1 MDAETSTAETAAT
14 RPAVRVTA
22 IPGDGIGPEVM
33 RATQQ
38 VLAAAGARVTW
49 EEALAGAEA
58 FRRGIATGAPQE
70 TLDSIARNEVVL
82 KGPLETPVGYGEVS
96 ANVTLRK
103 MFEMYGNI
111 RPVREL
117 PGIRTPFSGRGIDFV
132 VVRENVEDL
141 YAGIEYMQ
149 TPGVAQGVK
158 LITEV
163 GCERIVRLAV
173 ALALAEGR
181 HRVTV
186 ATKANIMK
194 LTEGMMKRVGERVL
208 AEYPQLTHE
217 HMIVDNC
224 AHQMVIRP
232 EQFDIAVMTNM
243 NGDILSDLAAGLVGG
258 LGVAP
263 SANLGDEVAMFEAVH
278 GSAPQIAGKGVANPT
293 ALLLSAVMMLRHIGD
308 FATARRVEHALYVTL
323 EEGHDLTGDIAPA
336 GREGAP
342 TAAFIERIVA
352 NLGRESANVPDR
364 AYRPIALKR
373 WPQITWYKAATT
385 SELMGV
391 DIFVESERDPRAIS
405 ITLQAAAE
413 GSAFTLKMISSR
425 GTQVWPETA
434 GHTFMVD
441 HFRARFLFR
450 EPPKGDAVAEI
461 TDLLQRI
468 GRQHR
473 WMHLEKLLRYDGAD
487 AFTKSQGEG

>member
-1 MDAETSTAETAAT
+1 MPTTARSRTK
-14 RPAVRVTA
+14 VTA

-38 VLAAAGARVTW
+38 VLAAAGAELEW
-49 EEALAGAEA
+49 EEALAGAGA
-58 FRRGIATGAPQE
+58 FRRGIAAGAPQE
-70 TLDSIARNEVVL
+70 TLDSIARNGVAL
-82 KGPLETPVGYGEVS
+82 KGPLETPVGYGEKS

-103 MFEMYGNI
+103 VFEMYGNV

-132 VVRENVEDL
+132 VVRENVEDV
-141 YAGIEYMQ
+141 YAGIEHMQ
-149 TPGVAQGVK
+149 TPGVAQCLK

-163 GCERIVRLAV
+163 GCERITRLAAAV
-173 ALALAEGR
+173 ALAEGR
-181 HRVTV
+181 RKVTV

-194 LTEGMMKRVGERVL
+194 LTEGMLKRVGEQVL
-208 AEYPQLTHE
+208 RDYPELQHE

-232 EQFDIAVMTNM
+232 EQFDVTVMTNM

-293 ALLLSAVMMLRHIGD
+293 ALLLSALMMLRHIGD
-308 FATARRVEHALYVTL
+308 FATARRIEHALYVTL
-323 EEGHDLTGDIAPA
+323 EEGRDLTGDIAP
-336 GREGAP
+336 GGEGVP
-342 TAAFIERIVA
+342 TAAYVERIIA
-352 NLGRESANVPDR
+352 NLGRESALVPQR
-364 AYRPIALKR
+364 EYRPIALRR
-373 WPQITWYKAATT
+373 WPQITWYRAAATR
-385 SELMGV
+385 ELVGV
-391 DIFVESERDPRAIS
+391 DVFVESERDPRAIS

-413 GSAFTLKMISSR
+413 GSAFDLTMIGSR
-425 GTQVWPETA
+425 GAQVWPEMG
-434 GHTFMVD
+434 GHTFLVD
-441 HFRARFLFR
+441 HFRARFMFR
-450 EPPKGDAVAEI
+450 EPPKGDAVSEI
-461 TDLLQRI
+461 TDLLNRI

-473 WMHLEKLLRYDGAD
+473 WMHLEKLQRFDGAD
-487 AFTKSQGEG
+487 AFSKA

>member
-1 MDAETSTAETAAT
+1 MPMDALPAASK
-14 RPAVRVTA
+14 VRVTA

-38 VLAAAGARVTW
+38 VLAAAGARVEW
-49 EEALAGAEA
+49 EEAVAGAEA
-58 FRRGIATGAPQE
+58 FRKGIASGAPQE
-70 TLDSIARNEVVL
+70 TLDSIARTGVVL
-82 KGPLETPVGYGEVS
+82 KGPLETPVGYGEKS

-103 MFEMYGNI
+103 VFEMYGNI

-141 YAGIEYMQ
+141 YAGIEHMQ
-149 TPGVAQGVK
+149 TPGVAQCLK

-163 GCERIVRLAV
+163 GCERIARLAACLAV
-173 ALALAEGR
+173 AEGR
-181 HRVTV
+181 RKVTV
-186 ATKANIMK
+186 STKANIMK
-194 LTEGMMKRVGERVL
+194 LTEGMMKRVGEQVL
-208 AEYPQLTHE
+208 AEYPELIHE

-232 EQFDIAVMTNM
+232 EQFDVVVMTNM

-263 SANLGDEVAMFEAVH
+263 SANLGDECAMFEAVH
-278 GSAPQIAGKGVANPT
+278 GSAPAIAGKGVANPT

-308 FATARRVEHALYVTL
+308 FDTAARIEHALYVTL
-323 EEGHDLTGDIAPA
+323 EEGRDLTGDIVPE
-336 GREGAP
+336 GEGAP
-342 TAAFIERIVA
+342 TAAYVERVIA
-352 NLGRESANVPDR
+352 NLGRESAKVPQR
-364 AYRPIALKR
+364 AYRPIALKK

-385 SELMGV
+385 RELVGV
-391 DIFVESERDPRAIS
+391 DVFVESERDPRAIG

-425 GTQVWPETA
+425 GTQVWPEAA
-434 GHTFMVD
+434 GHTFLVD

-461 TDLLQRI
+461 TDLLTRI

-473 WMHLEKLLRYDGAD
+473 WMHLEKLQRFDGAD
-487 AFTKSQGEG
+487 AYTKAQGEG

>member
-1 MDAETSTAETAAT
+1 MDSSPMPTTT
-14 RPAVRVTA
+14 RTRIKVTA

-38 VLAAAGARVTW
+38 VLAAAGAEVEW

-58 FRRGIATGAPQE
+58 FRRGIAAGAPQE
-70 TLDSIARNEVVL
+70 TLDSIARNGVAL
-82 KGPLETPVGYGEVS
+82 KGPLETPVGYGEKS

-103 MFEMYGNI
+103 VFEMYGNV

-132 VVRENVEDL
+132 VVRENVEDV
-141 YAGIEYMQ
+141 YAGIEHMQ
-149 TPGVAQGVK
+149 TPGVAQCLK

-163 GCERIVRLAV
+163 GCERITRLAAAV
-173 ALALAEGR
+173 ALAEGR
-181 HRVTV
+181 RKVTV

-194 LTEGMMKRVGERVL
+194 LTEGMLKRVGEQVL
-208 AEYPQLTHE
+208 RDYPELQHE

-232 EQFDIAVMTNM
+232 EQFDVTVMTNM

-293 ALLLSAVMMLRHIGD
+293 ALLLSALMMLRHIGD
-308 FATARRVEHALYVTL
+308 FATARRIEHALYVTL
-323 EEGHDLTGDIAPA
+323 EEGRDLTGDIAP
-336 GREGAP
+336 GGEGVP
-342 TAAFIERIVA
+342 TAAYVERIIA
-352 NLGRESANVPDR
+352 NLGRESALVPQR
-364 AYRPIALKR
+364 EYRSIALRR
-373 WPQITWYKAATT
+373 WPQITWYRAAATR
-385 SELMGV
+385 ELVGV
-391 DIFVESERDPRAIS
+391 DVFVESERDPRAIS

-413 GSAFTLKMISSR
+413 GSAFDLTMIGSR
-425 GTQVWPETA
+425 GAQVWPEMG
-434 GHTFMVD
+434 GHTFLVD
-441 HFRARFLFR
+441 HFRARFMFR
-450 EPPKGDAVAEI
+450 EPPKGDAVSEI
-461 TDLLQRI
+461 TDLLNRI

-473 WMHLEKLLRYDGAD
+473 WMHLEKLQRFDGAD
-487 AFTKSQGEG
+487 AFSKA

>member
-1 MDAETSTAETAAT
+1 MPMDALPVASK
-14 RPAVRVTA
+14 VRVTA

-38 VLAAAGARVTW
+38 VLAAAGARVEW
-49 EEALAGAEA
+49 EEAVAGAEA
-58 FRRGIATGAPQE
+58 FRKGIASGAPQE
-70 TLDSIARNEVVL
+70 TLESIARTGVVL
-82 KGPLETPVGYGEVS
+82 KGPLETPVGHGEKS

-103 MFEMYGNI
+103 VFEMYGNI

-141 YAGIEYMQ
+141 YAGIEHMQ
-149 TPGVAQGVK
+149 TPGVAQCLK

-163 GCERIVRLAV
+163 GCERIARLAACLAV
-173 ALALAEGR
+173 AEGR
-181 HRVTV
+181 RKVTV
-186 ATKANIMK
+186 STKANIMK
-194 LTEGMMKRVGERVL
+194 LTEGMMKRVGEQVL
-208 AEYPQLTHE
+208 AEYPELVHE

-232 EQFDIAVMTNM
+232 EQFDVVVMTNM

-263 SANLGDEVAMFEAVH
+263 SANLGDECAMFEAVH
-278 GSAPQIAGKGVANPT
+278 GSAPAIAGKGVANPT

-308 FATARRVEHALYVTL
+308 FDTAARIEHALYVTL
-323 EEGHDLTGDIAPA
+323 EEGRDLTGDIAPE
-336 GREGAP
+336 GEGAP
-342 TAAFIERIVA
+342 TAAYVERVIA
-352 NLGRESANVPDR
+352 NLGRESDRVPQR
-364 AYRPIALKR
+364 AYRPIALKK

-385 SELMGV
+385 RELVGV
-391 DIFVESERDPRAIS
+391 DVFVESERDPRAIG

-425 GTQVWPETA
+425 GTQVWPEAA
-434 GHTFMVD
+434 GHTFLVD

-461 TDLLQRI
+461 TDLLTRI

-473 WMHLEKLLRYDGAD
+473 WMHLEKLQRFDGAD
-487 AFTKSQGEG
+487 AYTKAQGEG